1 MGVALEDFTRYS
13 LSENSEP
20 SSTWNFMAAKSLGW
34 KKHFPFP
41 FHLVQALED
50 SRMSVSL
57 PWDMAIYTAGSSLE
71 VIGNNL
77 RMP

>member
-1 MGVALEDFTRYS
+1 
-13 LSENSEP
+13 
-20 SSTWNFMAAKSLGW
+20 MAAKSLGW

-50 SRMSVSL
+50 SRTSVSL